1 MLEEAILEATTLR
14 EAALKNAEAVVIEKY
29 SGVIKEAVEK
39 ILEQEAAP
47 QATQPAADPIAA
59 VMGGAGAQADLGLG
73 TAGTDT
79 KNKLKGVPVS
89 FTSKGPEMV
98 EINFDE
104 LEAKEEDDSE
114 EELSL
119 DASDEEEDTSSDEE
133 EQTDLEQEGYDD
145 VLSLQ
150 EGEELELEESS
161 HEDIE
166 EEELEEELEL
176 EGLDSVRP
184 QKPSEMEEAA
194 SCGYEEEEEEEE
206 LEETIDLEEAI
217 ESLEEEIM
225 VDMQPVKTGQFGL
238 NSLEARKQHDV
249 ALAMQADDIV
259 KVEKEK
265 YKKVVKDL
273 QESLEESRNNYK
285 KVVSENKELYNIVEA
300 LKESLEK
307 TNVLN
312 AKLLYTNKV
321 FENASLNERQKQTI
335 VESISKAKT
344 LDEAK
349 TIYDTLQSTVDG
361 SKKVAPKSL
370 SEALFE
376 NAPFISR
383 PRTNNN
389 SNVDMLTERMKK
401 LAGIKRSN

>member
-1 MLEEAILEATTLR
+1 MLEEAILEAATLR
-14 EAALKNAEAVVIEKY
+14 EAALKNAESVVIEKY
-29 SGVIKEAVEK
+29 STVIKEAVEK

-47 QATQPAADPIAA
+47 AQAAPAADPIAS
-59 VMGGAGAQADLGLG
+59 VMGGTPDATASLGG
-73 TAGTDT
+73 MEEP
-79 KNKLKGVPVS
+79 KSNKLKGVPVS

-104 LEAKEEDDSE
+104 LEASSEDEEEGD
-114 EELSL
+114 ELSL
-119 DASDEEEDTSSDEE
+119 DASEEDTSDED
-133 EQTDLEQEGYDD
+133 QSGLEQEGYDD

-184 QKPSEMEEAA
+184 KKPSEMDEAA
-194 SCGYEEEEEEEE
+194 SCGYEEEELEED

-238 NSLEARKQHDV
+238 NSLEARKLHDV

-349 TIYDTLQSTVDG
+349 TIYDTLQSAVEG
-361 SKKVAPKSL
+361 SRKVAPKSL
-370 SEALFE
+370 SEALVE

-389 SNVDMLTERMKK
+389 SSVDMLTERMKK
-401 LAGIKRSN
+401 IAGIKRSN

>member
-1 MLEEAILEATTLR
+1 MS
-14 EAALKNAEAVVIEKY
+14 LKKY
-29 SGVIKEAVEK
+29 STVIKEAVEK

-47 QATQPAADPIAA
+47 AQVAPAADPIAS
-59 VMGGAGAQADLGLG
+59 VMGGTPDATASLGG
-73 TAGTDT
+73 MEEP
-79 KNKLKGVPVS
+79 KSNKLKGVPVS

-104 LEAKEEDDSE
+104 LEASSEDEEEGD
-114 EELSL
+114 ELSL
-119 DASDEEEDTSSDEE
+119 DTSEEDTDTSDED
-133 EQTDLEQEGYDD
+133 QSGLEQEGYDD

-184 QKPSEMEEAA
+184 QEPSEIDEA
-194 SCGYEEEEEEEE
+194 SCGYEEEEELEED

-238 NSLEARKQHDV
+238 NSLEARKLHDV

-285 KVVSENKELYNIVEA
+285 KVVSENKELYNIMEA

-370 SEALFE
+370 SEALLE